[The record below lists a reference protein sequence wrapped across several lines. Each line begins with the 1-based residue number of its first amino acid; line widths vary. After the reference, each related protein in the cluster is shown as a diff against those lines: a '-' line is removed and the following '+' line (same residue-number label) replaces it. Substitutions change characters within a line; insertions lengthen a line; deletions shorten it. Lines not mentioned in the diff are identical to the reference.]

1 MDEIIHERDGRRG
14 AFLIRRDGS
23 VLAQMT
29 HSVGGV
35 IAIIDHTDLDRVS
48 AEELIESGVRV
59 VVNVAPSQTG
69 RFPNPGPLLL
79 VRGGV
84 RLIEAQNRV
93 SPGGASFR
101 IRTSGL
107 PDQIICWISIKSAGA
122 TSVGRPA
129 QSVW

>member
-1 MDEIIHERDGRRG
+1 MTTLRTFVEHTGPARLDRRTKNL
-14 AFLIRRDGS
+14 ARRLSPDD
-23 VLAQMT
+23 
-29 HSVGGV
+29 

-84 RLIEAQNRV
+84 RLIDA
-93 SPGGASFR
+93 PGRRARSTTCPTAS
-101 IRTSGL
+101 
-107 PDQIICWISIKSAGA
+107 C
-122 TSVGRPA
+122 
-129 QSVW
+129 